1 MSDPASPDPLDGFH
15 VVVPVPV
22 AWGDMDAFGHVNNTV
37 YLRWFETARIAYFE
51 RVGFGGG
58 PIGPILARTSC
69 RFRLPLAYPDTVLTA
84 ARVSELQ
91 DDRFLMVYRVVRQD
105 GRALAADGDGLI
117 VAYDYEAKTKS
128 QLPATVRDAVS
139 ALDGV

>member
-1 MSDPASPDPLDGFH
+1 MSDSGASDPLEGFH

-58 PIGPILARTSC
+58 PVGPILARTSC
-69 RFRLPLAYPDTVLTA
+69 RFRMPLAYPDTILAA
-84 ARVSELQ
+84 ARVSDVQ
-91 DDRFLMVYRVVRQD
+91 DDRFRMVYRVVRQD

-117 VAYDYEAKTKS
+117 VAYNYEAGAKS
-128 QLPATVRDAVS
+128 QLPAVVRAAIS
-139 ALDGV
+139 TLDGV